1 MDDVT
6 RKLARFI
13 VESHWRDVPK
23 NVRHE
28 AKRSILNWLSTA
40 LGGCRDAGVDIAIDA
55 LREFSGPPQA
65 TVLGRRER
73 FGHGGDPR
81 ADERELAQGREDV
94 LHRTVVHVEHEPL
107 QFLLGHGEEASSGDF
122 RIGGDG
128 GWQRRMGHGRS
139 KYYPTSTLGATD
151 GPPPLRESDGQGFL
165 PNDPRD

>member
-13 VESHWRDVPK
+13 VKSHWRDVPK

-28 AKRSILNWLSTA
+28 AKRSILNWLGTA

-73 FGHGGDPR
+73 FDILNAAIVNGMR
-81 ADERELAQGREDV
+81 
-94 LHRTVVHVEHEPL
+94 PL
-107 QFLLGHGEEASSGDF
+107 V
-122 RIGGDG
+122 GDG
-128 GWQRRMGHGRS
+128 KIKVLKGITTPQEISMSAQIDEFAGEQ
-139 KYYPTSTLGATD
+139 K
-151 GPPPLRESDGQGFL
+151 
-165 PNDPRD
+165 